1 MAPVVFA
8 ANMGIHTSRAKN
20 KTKKDL
26 LEIPG
31 T

>member
-8 ANMGIHTSRAKN
+8 ANMDIHTSRTKN